1 MIKVTSK
8 ELVDFLKRSQ
18 VEGRLID
25 KFKIVYRPYICPFN
39 DLLKE
44 IGSGKSIFDIGCGS
58 GLFAILLAE
67 FIKPKAIYGI
77 DIEDRLIRI
86 AKKLLDPYKKRI
98 NIVFEV
104 YDGRVLPELINKCD
118 VVTMIDVLHHIPKDM
133 HKKFASDLYINMLPA
148 SIFIL
153 KDIDASSLLVFYNKL
168 HDLFVVGAA
177 GNELTMKEA
186 IKLFTGN
193 GFRVLKMAK
202 RRILWYPHYS
212 VVFKK
217 K

>member
-1 MIKVTSK
+1 MTSS
-8 ELVDFLKRSQ
+8 ELVDFLKQ
-18 VEGRLID
+18 NYVDGRLID
-25 KFKIVYRPYICPFN
+25 KWKFIYRPYICPFK

-44 IGSGKSIFDIGCGS
+44 IGSGKKIIDIGCGS
-58 GLFAILLAE
+58 GQFALLLAE

-86 AKKLLDPYKKRI
+86 ANKLLDPYRKKI

-104 YDGRVLPELINKCD
+104 YNGRVLPELINKCD
-118 VVTMIDVLHHIPKDM
+118 VVTMIDVLHHIPENM

-148 SIFIL
+148 SNFIL
-153 KDIDASSLLVFYNKL
+153 KDIDASNLLVYCNKL
-168 HDLFVVGAA
+168 HDLLVVGAA

-186 IKLFTGN
+186 IKLFTEY
-193 GFRVLKMAK
+193 GFIVLKMTK
-202 RRILWYPHYS
+202 RRILWYPHYT